1 MGWANGF
8 WRFLFGNNNSE
19 YPENGLEGLT
29 TLVREAKVPGLAV
42 TVLHNGEVVLNQGLG
57 YAHLDNKTP
66 IDTQNTLFR
75 IASVSKPITGL
86 ALAQMVRDG
95 LLDWDDSVYEYVPD
109 FPRKTHDI
117 SIRQLASHTAGIRGY
132 KGMEYG
138 LNRPMTLTEGINL
151 FKDDPL
157 LFEPGTDY
165 LYNSFDFCLLSLA
178 MQNVCGMPFSE
189 YVNQKVL
196 LPLGLEKI
204 QAEIKNELPEN
215 TAHFYTRFKSGFMSA
230 IPVDNGYKLAGG
242 GYLSSS
248 WEVAQLGQALLDGRI
263 PQDSITEEMLR
274 AQTVQGRSVYYGMGW
289 QVSSDAQGRPYVGH
303 VGNGVGGYSV
313 FYVYPEQQMVF
324 SILIN
329 CTNPRVEGAID
340 GFLATMLDMK
350 AL

>member
-1 MGWANGF
+1 
-8 WRFLFGNNNSE
+8 
-19 YPENGLEGLT
+19 
-29 TLVREAKVPGLAV
+29 
-42 TVLHNGEVVLNQGLG
+42 LG
-57 YAHLDNKTP
+57 YAHIGDKAP

-75 IASVSKPITGL
+75 LASVSKPITGL

-109 FPRKTHDI
+109 FPRKKYDI
-117 SIRQLASHTAGIRGY
+117 TLRQLASHTAGIRSYRGL
-132 KGMEYG
+132 EYG
-138 LNRPMTLTEGINL
+138 LNKPMSIAQGISL

-157 LFEPGTDY
+157 VFKPASDY
-165 LYNSFDFCLLSLA
+165 LYSSFDFCLLSLA
-178 MQNVCGMPFSE
+178 MQNACGIPFAD

-196 LPLGLEKI
+196 LPLGLEKT

-215 TAHFYTRFKSGFMSA
+215 TAHFYTRFKSGFKSA

-242 GYLSSS
+242 GYLSTS
-248 WEVAQLGQALLDGRI
+248 WEVAQLGHALLDGRI
-263 PQDSITEEMLR
+263 RQDSFSQEMLR
-274 AQTVQGRSVYYGMGW
+274 AQTVQARSGYYGMGW
-289 QVSSDAQGRPYVGH
+289 QVSSDAQGRSYVGH

-329 CTNPRVEGAID
+329 CTNPRVEGAIN
-340 GFLATMLDMK
+340 GFVATMLDMK